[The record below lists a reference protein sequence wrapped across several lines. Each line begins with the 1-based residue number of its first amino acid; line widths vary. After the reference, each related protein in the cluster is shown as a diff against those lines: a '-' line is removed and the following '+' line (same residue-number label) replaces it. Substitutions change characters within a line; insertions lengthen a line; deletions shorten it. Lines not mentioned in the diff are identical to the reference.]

1 MLKRFLWV
9 GLVCLPL
16 IAQDWF
22 FEEVSAQA
30 GLVFEH
36 RYSGN
41 TEPEFMAGG
50 AAVADYDRDGDLDL
64 MVVAGSRG
72 RNALFQNQGDG
83 TFIDVAEAAGV
94 VFPDRFDNA
103 PNFGDLNGDGWP
115 DLFLGAIKGGG
126 PKILLN
132 NGAGGFVD
140 ATAASGLTVSADVYG
155 VTFGDP
161 DRDGDL
167 DLMLAYWAQH
177 HEGYYWRNDGTGRF
191 TMADAAVGLD
201 QALLG
206 VNAFTPS
213 FSDINNDGWPD
224 LLVVADFR
232 TTTYFLNRGGGFFV
246 EGDRTPITDG
256 NGMGSALGDIDND
269 GDLDWFVS
277 SVGVVEGNPNQ
288 TSTGNRMY
296 RNLGDGRFEDAT
308 DACGVREGHWGWG
321 ATFGDFDNDGDLDLF
336 HVNGF
341 LGSFSAGYDRDATKL
356 FVNDGT
362 GRYAEQAVARGID
375 DRLQGRGV
383 VSWDYDGDGDLDL
396 LVANNAGP
404 LQLFRN
410 NGGNQNHWLQVS
422 LLRDG
427 REDLAIGARLRL
439 ETGGGVIVR
448 ELRNG
453 GNYVSQNPAV
463 AHFGLGAATEVTRLT
478 VRWPDGMETSYGPF
492 AVDQAL
498 VLERDSGA
506 ACGVDHRPRR
516 LVHVTAAAGG
526 FTTDVRLVNRGA
538 VPAWVDLTALD
549 AQGAWLAHRQDVLAA
564 GAATVIDGVG
574 GFGEVKPAQVLVTA
588 PTDVSAQAGY
598 RHGQALASLA
608 TVPVANE
615 TRRRFSFYSGNPELV
630 FDGLV
635 LVNAA
640 EAAAR
645 VQLQRFDMSGALLD
659 DHILHESLGPGVKT
673 TQLLSD
679 WVATLNEGDRIDIIS
694 DKPLFSLVL
703 RGTWP
708 GVTPALLV
716 VVPVVGDR
724 VR

>member
-9 GLVCLPL
+9 GLLWLPL
-16 IAQDWF
+16 LAQDWF
-22 FEEVSAQA
+22 FEEVSSQA

-36 RYSGN
+36 GYSGN

-64 MVVAGSRG
+64 MVVAGSQG
-72 RNALFQNQGDG
+72 RNALFQNQGNG
-83 TFIDVAEAAGV
+83 TFVDVAEAAGL

-132 NGAGGFVD
+132 NGAGAFVD
-140 ATAASGLTVSADVYG
+140 ATVASGLAVSADVYG

-177 HEGYYWRNDGTGRF
+177 HEGYFWRNDGSGRF

-246 EGDRTPITDG
+246 EGDRTPLTDG

-362 GRYAEQAVARGID
+362 GRYGEEAVARGIN

-383 VSWDYDGDGDLDL
+383 ISWDYDDDGDLDL

-404 LQLFRN
+404 LQLYRN
-410 NGGNQNHWLQVS
+410 NGGNQKHWLRVT
-422 LLRDG
+422 LARGG
-427 REDLAIGARLRL
+427 REDLALGARIQVTTADAVL
-439 ETGGGVIVR
+439 VR

-463 AHFGLGAATEVTRLT
+463 AHFGLDAATEVTNVL
-478 VRWPDGMETSYGPF
+478 VRWPDGLETSYGPF
-492 AVDQAL
+492 AVDQAIHFDR
-498 VLERDSGA
+498 EPDQSCA
-506 ACGVDHRPRR
+506 ANSRPRR
-516 LVHVTAAAGG
+516 LVHVTAVDGG
-526 FTTDVRLVNRGA
+526 FTTDLRLVNA
-538 VPAWVDLTALD
+538 AEATAWVDMTALD
-549 AQGAWLAHRQDVLAA
+549 AKGAWLAHRQMALAS
-564 GAATVIDGVG
+564 GAALVFDSVH
-574 GFGEVKPAQVLVTA
+574 GFGDVKPAQVLVTA
-588 PTDVSAQAGY
+588 PALVSAQSGY
-598 RHGQALASLA
+598 RHNQASATLA
-608 TVPVANE
+608 TMPVDNRAW
-615 TRRRFSFYSGNPELV
+615 RRFRFYSGNPALV

-635 LVNAA
+635 MVNVG
-640 EAAAR
+640 ETPAR
-645 VQLQRFDMSGALLD
+645 VRVRRFDATGAVLD
-659 DHILHESLGPGVKT
+659 EVIVHESMAPSMKT
-673 TQLLSD
+673 AHLLRD
-679 WVATLNEGDRIDIIS
+679 WFPAGNEGDRIEVIS
-694 DKPLFSLVL
+694 DKPIQSIIL
-703 RGTWP
+703 RGTLP
-708 GVTPALLV
+708 EVTPALLMGL
-716 VVPVVGDR
+716 VGTG
-724 VR
+724 VE

>member
-9 GLVCLPL
+9 GLLWLPL
-16 IAQDWF
+16 WAQDWS
-22 FEEVSAQA
+22 FEEVSRQA
-30 GLVFEH
+30 GLIFEH
-36 RYSGN
+36 GYSGN

-64 MVVAGSRG
+64 MVVAGSHG
-72 RNALFQNQGDG
+72 RNALFQNQGNG
-83 TFIDVAEAAGV
+83 TFVDVAEAAGL

-132 NGAGGFVD
+132 DGAGAFVD

-167 DLMLAYWAQH
+167 DLMLAFWAQH
-177 HEGYYWRNDGTGRF
+177 HEGYFWRNDGSGRF

-213 FSDINNDGWPD
+213 FSDVNNDGWPD

-246 EGDRTPITDG
+246 EGERTPLTDG

-308 DACGVREGHWGWG
+308 DECGVREGHWGWG

-356 FVNDGT
+356 FVNDGS
-362 GRYAEQAVARGID
+362 GRYGEEAVARGID

-383 VSWDYDGDGDLDL
+383 ISWDYDDDGDLDL

-404 LQLFRN
+404 LQLYRN
-410 NGGNQNHWLQVS
+410 NGGNQNHWLRVS
-422 LLRDG
+422 LARDG
-427 REDLAIGARLRL
+427 REDLALGARVRI
-439 ETGGGVIVR
+439 ETSAGEQVR
-448 ELRNG
+448 EVRNG
-453 GNYVSQNPAV
+453 GNYVSQNPAE
-463 AHFGLGAATEVTRLT
+463 AHFGLGAVTQVERVS
-478 VRWPDGMETSYGPF
+478 VRWPDGLETSYGPF
-492 AVDQAL
+492 SVDQAL
-498 VLERDSGA
+498 FFNRESGQT
-506 ACGVDHRPRR
+506 CGLVPGPRR
-516 LVHVTAAAGG
+516 LVHVTANGRG
-526 FTTDVRLVNRGA
+526 FTTDLRLVNRGEA
-538 VPAWVDLTALD
+538 SAWVDVTALD
-549 AQGAWLAHRQDVLAA
+549 DKGAWLAHRQMAMAA
-564 GAATVIDGVG
+564 GAATVFDGVN
-574 GFGEVKPAQVLVTA
+574 GFGDVKPAQVLVTA
-588 PTDVSAQAGY
+588 PALVTAQIGY
-598 RHGQALASLA
+598 RHQQTSATLA
-608 TVPVANE
+608 TVPLEKVAW
-615 TRRRFSFYSGNPELV
+615 RHVSFYSGNPSLV
-630 FDGLV
+630 FDGV
-635 LVNAA
+635 AIVNAA
-640 EAAAR
+640 DTPAQVLARRYDGAGVMLDEVMVHENLAASAKSTHL
-645 VQLQRFDMSGALLD
+645 VG
-659 DHILHESLGPGVKT
+659 
-673 TQLLSD
+673 D
-679 WVATLNEGDRIDIIS
+679 WFATLGEGDRIDLIS
-694 DKPLFSLVL
+694 DQPLQSVVL
-703 RGTWP
+703 RGTWVS
-708 GVTPALLV
+708 VTPALLMA
-716 VVPVVGDR
+716 VPVTGR
-724 VR
+724 E